1 MENHNVPISNILLE
15 TPGDNIPI
23 TVTLSTPTKY
33 IGRENKNSAVTIS
46 CHNNQ
51 VSLETELTDL
61 KSFVLEQ
68 LL

>member
-1 MENHNVPISNILLE
+1 MENHNAPISNILLE

-46 CHNNQ
+46 CDNQ

>member
-33 IGRENKNSAVTIS
+33 IGRENKNPAVTIS
-46 CHNNQ
+46 CDNQ

>member
-23 TVTLSTPTKY
+23 TVTLSTPSKD

-46 CHNNQ
+46 CDNQ

>member
-15 TPGDNIPI
+15 TPGDKIPI

-46 CHNNQ
+46 CDNQ

>member
-1 MENHNVPISNILLE
+1 MENHNVPISNIFLE

-46 CHNNQ
+46 CDNQ